1 MNENGRVNL
10 NIQNPTNDIF
20 KLYDKIKVKDQ
31 NNSSYYNA
39 LTGNLENTELSKT
52 FFCFKNINFLNTS
65 LQNAILKK
73 SNGKYNIGPQDN
85 DQLKIIMRSVYLQN
99 SVNQNENIQQQVN
112 ILNNIVLGICIPQVF
127 GEIQSYLKYKE
138 DISNLAIPNDR
149 PVMTSTSKNLQ
160 LKHFF

>member
-52 FFCFKNINFLNTS
+52 FFFKVSFS
-65 LQNAILKK
+65 
-73 SNGKYNIGPQDN
+73 
-85 DQLKIIMRSVYLQN
+85 R
-99 SVNQNENIQQQVN
+99 
-112 ILNNIVLGICIPQVF
+112 
-127 GEIQSYLKYKE
+127 
-138 DISNLAIPNDR
+138 
-149 PVMTSTSKNLQ
+149 
-160 LKHFF
+160 